1 MFPGLTK
8 LTKFSNEDR
17 IMSNKEIY
25 DQVFVESFSV
35 TPDVLNDKFVYQCVP
50 AWDSVGHMGMI
61 AALEEAFDIM
71 METEDIID
79 FGSYTIGIE
88 KLKKYG
94 VEI

>member
-1 MFPGLTK
+1 
-8 LTKFSNEDR
+8 
-17 IMSNKEIY
+17 MSNKEKYIK
-25 DQVFVESFSV
+25 VFMDCFSV
-35 TPDVLNDKFVYQCVP
+35 TEDVLNENFTYQCVA

-61 AALEEAFDIM
+61 AALEDAFSIM

-88 KLKKYG
+88 TLKKYG